1 MKKTKR
7 KINKKKNK
15 TQKAGIR
22 ILNGVSQN
30 EAFKYFIENSTFTYY
45 NRGFF
50 GILILAKLKDGVQ
63 SPYRHIRTNSV
74 SYVKHLLLKF
84 FEIKTSTN
92 EEIKNI
98 DSTDIQ
104 REIDI
109 QQAIYFSSLTNIN
122 TILEPICPCIV
133 YSHSKI
139 LNKNYKESFH
149 KIIKQSIQNNKQID
163 NIFQGDIAFFAME
176 FMEDYLP
183 LSNYLNT
190 YSGRD
195 AINKSLYVL
204 DKLHEL
210 GFMHNDFHDDNV
222 LLNKNYNYFGFEK
235 DINNGRAIII
245 DFGRTYQIK
254 HPKIIT
260 EAYKLRLL
268 QKESKYANP
277 GLSFIFKNFDEEHK
291 LVQDK
296 CIRVFEKYYK
306 CDIYKII
313 NSYVF
318 YKGGNMSILN
328 SKLNPTTQ
336 YNYSK
341 NDVKNKD
348 NNKTKNEMKI
358 NNNLADKIEEE
369 IKLINPEKYYELI
382 NSIKETLEEEK
393 KYPGYVKALFSNQT
407 NGLIDPAFVLPVD
420 NDSTKLRLIMD

>member
-7 KINKKKNK
+7 KIKKNKNK

-22 ILNGVSQN
+22 ILNGISQN
-30 EAFKYFIENSTFTYY
+30 DAFKYFIENSTFSYF

-50 GILILAKLKDGVQ
+50 GILILAKLKDGFT
-63 SPYRHIRTNSV
+63 SPYRHIRSNSIA
-74 SYVKHLLLKF
+74 YVKHLLLKF
-84 FEIKTSTN
+84 FEIKLTTN
-92 EEIKNI
+92 KDIKNI
-98 DSTDIQ
+98 NSTDIQ

-122 TILEPICPCIV
+122 TLLEPICPCIV

-139 LNKNYKESFH
+139 LNNNYKESFY
-149 KIIKQSIQNNKQID
+149 KIIKQNIQNNKQVD
-163 NIFQGDIAFFAME
+163 NIFQGDIGFFAME

-183 LSNYLNT
+183 LSSYLNT

-195 AINKSLYVL
+195 AINKSMYIL

-210 GFMHNDFHDDNV
+210 GFMHNDFHDNNV

-235 DINNGRAIII
+235 DVNNGRAIII

-260 EAYKLRLL
+260 DTYKLRLL

-277 GLSFIFKNFDEEHK
+277 GLFFIFKNFDDEHK

-313 NSYVF
+313 NSYLF

-336 YNYSK
+336 YNYNK

-348 NNKTKNEMKI
+348 NKTKNEMKI
-358 NNNLADKIEEE
+358 NNNLADQFEEE
-369 IKLINPEKYYELI
+369 LKLVNPEKYYELI
-382 NSIKETLEEEK
+382 NSIKDTLEEEK
-393 KYPGYVKALFSNQT
+393 KQSGYIKALFANQT
-407 NGLIDPAFVLPVD
+407 NGLINPTFVLPVD